1 MEPQTFSLPEN
12 NPFPTLDVEI
22 SRLNKFFTSLDPQD
36 WKAATHCQGWT
47 VRDMVAHLDSDEEYN
62 EACLNDTVGTLIADF
77 TSLDDFN
84 NRQIQ
89 KRADLSNE
97 EILHRWRDR
106 QAHVRER
113 WEELGLEA
121 KIPTFIGP
129 YPLLAQI
136 WHITS
141 EYATHADDMG
151 VPVLPADQ
159 NPRLMWRFQFSAFAV
174 QEKKNPPGL
183 ARKGNR
189 MMVFTDQQ
197 RLSLSEKDFVS
208 AVSARLPIPKDP
220 RDRKLLAALR
230 ALA

>member
-1 MEPQTFSLPEN
+1 MEPQIFSLPKQD
-12 NPFPTLDVEI
+12 PFSTLDSEI
-22 SRLNKFFTSLDPQD
+22 NRLNKFFASLDPQA
-36 WKAATHCQGWT
+36 WKAATHCEGWT

-77 TSLDDFN
+77 TGLDEFN

-89 KRADLSNE
+89 KRADLSTE
-97 EILHRWRDR
+97 EILRRWRNR
-106 QAHVRER
+106 QSRVREA
-113 WEELGLEA
+113 WGKLGLKA

-129 YPLLAQI
+129 YPLHAQI

-151 VPVLPADQ
+151 VPVLTADQ
-159 NPRLMWRFQFSAFAV
+159 GPRLMWRFQFSAFAV

-183 ARKGNR
+183 APKGNR
-189 MMVFTDQQ
+189 MMVFTDQH

-208 AVSARLPIPKDP
+208 AVSARLPIPKD
-220 RDRKLLAALR
+220 RQDQKLLAAIR